1 MPLIFSN
8 SKINLQ
14 KSFAGE
20 YIKHLLFSAYFA
32 FEYLFSFTGCNI
44 SAGWNLTGRDWG
56 CCGNYE
62 GCCKLASKLC
72 YLHDRVCHCCTLGW
86 FLCGPECTPDSD
98 CLANAPVNVK
108 HKDWLIFG
116 VLLCIGCISVL
127 YNLIIDCISL
137 LYLSA
142 ETFIICFFASSHLK

>member
-1 MPLIFSN
+1 MN
-8 SKINLQ
+8 Q
-14 KSFAGE
+14 T
-20 YIKHLLFSAYFA
+20 YIKKHLLFSSYFA
-32 FEYLFSFTGCNI
+32 LMEYLFSFTGCNI

-62 GCCKLASKLC
+62 GCCKLASRLC

-108 HKDWLIFG
+108 NTRIDWYSVYYSVSAVFHCYIIILLTIFHCYIY
-116 VLLCIGCISVL
+116 LRKH
-127 YNLIIDCISL
+127 L
-137 LYLSA
+137 LYVSLQVL
-142 ETFIICFFASSHLK
+142 I

>member
-1 MPLIFSN
+1 MFGPYTLSRMNKSDTNENFEKVKVLPLIFLNNNFRNHSLVNQTYINKN
-8 SKINLQ
+8 S
-14 KSFAGE
+14 
-20 YIKHLLFSAYFA
+20 LFSSYFA
-32 FEYLFSFTGCNI
+32 LIEYLFSFTGCNI

-108 HKDWLIFG
+108 HKD
-116 VLLCIGCISVL
+116 
-127 YNLIIDCISL
+127 
-137 LYLSA
+137 
-142 ETFIICFFASSHLK
+142 